1 MNSIVLQCVPIHQ
14 APCRFPEFLEHRY
27 YGFLSEKLPTSVS
40 RNQTLYDGLSLK
52 KQVIKAGEVKRKLSP
67 FPPPPPPIHH
77 LCLSHSMNAILDIQE
92 HAPSYGQKYPPTPP
106 AFQLQPMKWQA
117 ITGAALSAM
126 KGPPLLGRM
135 SSPRLSSTPQAFM
148 FQGTVSRK

>member
-67 FPPPPPPIHH
+67 FPPPPPPH
-77 LCLSHSMNAILDIQE
+77 
-92 HAPSYGQKYPPTPP
+92 PSFMLISLYECHFGHTRACTKLWSEISPNTTRLPTP
-106 AFQLQPMKWQA
+106 AYEMAGNNWRSTQCYER
-117 ITGAALSAM
+117 AAPFRQNVL
-126 KGPPLLGRM
+126 
-135 SSPRLSSTPQAFM
+135 STPIINSPSLYVPRNSF
-148 FQGTVSRK
+148 